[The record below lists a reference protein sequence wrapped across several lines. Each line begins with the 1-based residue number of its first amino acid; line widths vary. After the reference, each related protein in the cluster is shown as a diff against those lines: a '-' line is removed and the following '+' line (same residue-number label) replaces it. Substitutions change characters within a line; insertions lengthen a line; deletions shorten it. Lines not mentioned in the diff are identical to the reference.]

1 MIRAFLVCLAIS
13 GCASNSTGVDTAAVT
28 CPPDS
33 TLTYE
38 NFGKILIQDQCLSCH
53 ASKEKPSLSTQ
64 AQVQANAQA
73 ILRASVTGTQMPKG
87 GSMLLDERQ
96 LLGEWLACGAP

>member
-1 MIRAFLVCLAIS
+1 MLRAALVCLVIS
-13 GCASNSTGVDTAAVT
+13 GCATNSTGVDTASIT

-38 NFGKILIQDQCLSCH
+38 NFGQPLVTDQCLSCH
-53 ASKEKPSLSTQ
+53 ATAQKPALATQ
-64 AQVQANAQA
+64 AEIQGNRQA
-73 ILRASVTGTQMPKG
+73 ILKVAVETTQMPKG
-87 GSMLLDERQ
+87 SAMGLDERQ